1 MSEFRSTNSPLF
13 SKCRKMDHRVLP
25 PSVSIDS
32 IDDVISLESSQTSLF
47 GDESREDSFDAK
59 LREGSLSMLSHLRQF
74 F

>member
-1 MSEFRSTNSPLF
+1 M
-13 SKCRKMDHRVLP
+13 LP

-59 LREGSLSMLSHLRQF
+59 LREASLSMLSHLRQF